1 MRHVN
6 TINVGYEDATE
17 IELHYVDCG
26 AGRPV
31 VFIHGWPIGSL
42 SWEKQIAAVCGAGY
56 RAIAYDRRGFGESS
70 QPDTGYDFDTFAE
83 DLHQI
88 ITTLDL
94 RDITLVGF
102 AMGCGEVSRYL
113 GTYGA
118 ERVRSAVFISALPPF
133 LLKTDDNPFGLQMTS
148 IDQFWNR
155 LIGDRAAFLQ
165 GFLIEFCGSTD
176 SDLPGDDDALLRN
189 LQAEIESSSVA
200 ALHCVATWLTDFRD
214 DLHRISIPTLILHG
228 DDDPLMPLESTAMP
242 LADSI
247 GASRLEIF
255 TGAMHGLPWTRAKLV
270 NSLLLE
276 FLHARIA

>member
-1 MRHVN
+1 VN
-6 TINVGYEDATE
+6 TINVGYEDATA

-31 VFIHGWPIGSL
+31 LFIHGWPVGSL
-42 SWEKQIAAVCGAGY
+42 SWEKQIAAVCAAGY

-113 GTYGA
+113 GTYGS

-133 LLKTDDNPFGLQMTS
+133 LLKTEDNPLGLQMNS
-148 IDQFWNR
+148 IDEFWNR

-165 GFLIEFCGSTD
+165 KFLVDFCGPTEND
-176 SDLPGDDDALLRN
+176 PPGSGDALLRD
-189 LQAEIESSSVA
+189 LQAEIESASTP

-228 DDDPLMPLESTAMP
+228 KDDPLMPLESTAIP
-242 LADSI
+242 LANSI

-270 NSLLLE
+270 NSFLLD
-276 FLHARIA
+276 FLRV